1 MDVLFEL
8 IYHISAIGIVVILT
22 IFMLWQFFD
31 NIRTAMDTPDDEEKR
46 KECNYYEPRNN
57 KPYHGSYQEE

>member
-31 NIRTAMDTPDDEEKR
+31 NIRTAMDTPDDEE
-46 KECNYYEPRNN
+46 
-57 KPYHGSYQEE
+57 

>member
-1 MDVLFEL
+1 MICDIVSGAVSGLKGCENMDVLFEL

-31 NIRTAMDTPDDEEKR
+31 NIRTAMDTPDDEE
-46 KECNYYEPRNN
+46 
-57 KPYHGSYQEE
+57 